1 MERLLRFLGWAWRRW
16 GDYNSAVARFDLL
29 AGTAMYMRLAPV
41 TIFVLFA
48 LGLPARA
55 QSFDRQDLDCAVA
68 ATIEARADKGTTE
81 ANSIHKLAL
90 FFLNRLVARDDQT
103 NWARVVYDRSQ
114 FKRYQGSAEFL
125 AQCTE
130 LYRSSLRR

>member
-1 MERLLRFLGWAWRRW
+1 MG
-16 GDYNSAVARFDLL
+16 
-29 AGTAMYMRLAPV
+29 MRLASII
-41 TIFVLFA
+41 IFVLFS

-68 ATIEARADKGTTE
+68 ATIEARADKGTTGE
-81 ANSIHKLAL
+81 NSFHEVTI
-90 FFLNRLVARDDQT
+90 FFIGRLNARDDQT

-114 FKRYQGSAEFL
+114 FNRYQGSAEFL

-130 LYRSSLRR
+130 LYRSSLHR

>member
-1 MERLLRFLGWAWRRW
+1 MG
-16 GDYNSAVARFDLL
+16 V
-29 AGTAMYMRLAPV
+29 RLASITV
-41 TIFVLFA
+41 FVVFS

-68 ATIEARADKGTTE
+68 ATIEARADKGTAGENGT
-81 ANSIHKLAL
+81 HKLIL
-90 FFLNRLVARDDQT
+90 FFLNRLVARDDET

-130 LYRSSLRR
+130 LYQSSHHR

>member
-1 MERLLRFLGWAWRRW
+1 MPSFDANFGKSATACTQDTPERGVV
-16 GDYNSAVARFDLL
+16 GL
-29 AGTAMYMRLAPV
+29 AMGMRLAAI
-41 TIFVLFA
+41 TIFALFS
-48 LGLPARA
+48 LGLAARA

-68 ATIEARADKGTTE
+68 ATIEAARADKATTGE
-81 ANSIHKLAL
+81 NNFHELTI
-90 FFLNRLVARDDQT
+90 FFINRLFARDDQT

-130 LYRSSLRR
+130 LYRSSLHR